1 MKIVTPRFAVHYIAG
16 LLLLLCVSSCHYNKS
31 HDKEIADAKRK
42 AVEYYKLV
50 QQSNTDAVPALFS
63 DHFYK
68 STTRDH
74 LLTMINN
81 AKVEY
86 GAITSYYMSASKDM
100 YSFKRGKEDETID
113 LVYKVTYSSGHI
125 SKERFTF
132 FLEDE
137 TVGKIEAFKMSKW
150 KDGIEDDDDEL

>member
-1 MKIVTPRFAVHYIAG
+1 MEIATSRSAVHHVAG
-16 LLLLLCVSSCHYNKS
+16 LLLVFFMTSCHFSKS
-31 HDKEIADAKRK
+31 HDKELADAKQK
-42 AVEYYKLV
+42 AAEYYKLV
-50 QQSNTDAVPALFS
+50 QQGKTDAVPALFS
-63 DHFYK
+63 AHFYK

-113 LVYKVTYSSGHI
+113 LVYKVHYSSGHI